1 MTEINKVPH
10 EISVTVNGSVVQA
23 TVEPRTHLADFLRD
37 DLLLTGTHLGCE
49 QGVCGACTILVDGRP
64 VRSCLTF
71 ARGCDGADIR
81 TIEGLNSD
89 PLMKQIQEAFSEN
102 HGLQCGYCTPGMLAT
117 AYDIVRRL
125 PDIDDQQVRKE
136 LSGNLCRCT
145 GYAGIVAA
153 IRQVLD
159 SNPRDASVRAITR
172 QNQKFN
178 KLLEIEKQDPSI
190 NTESSSRP
198 EPLTIAP
205 EEIKG
210 VVLDRELKLQLSK
223 EKLWEIIS
231 DLPTV
236 ASCIPGMALQNI
248 GDDGS
253 VTGIL
258 TVAVGPIKAS
268 FSGKGNVNFDSSNN
282 SGELYGAGTD
292 KLTRSKILAKLSFK
306 IEQFE
311 EKYSN
316 LSLHVTYDLRGPLS
330 QFGRKALIEEI
341 ADRLLKDV
349 TKAVLAKASG
359 AEHDVAVHD
368 SFKAI
373 PFILSVLKN
382 LLMRPFRHKKRQK
395 SKKDRS
401 FDDN

>member
-1 MTEINKVPH
+1 MNQVNKQMH
-10 EISVTVNGSVVQA
+10 EISMTVNGSVVQA
-23 TVEPRTHLADFLRD
+23 SVEPRTHLADFLRD

-81 TIEGLNSD
+81 TIEGLNDD
-89 PLMKQIQEAFSEN
+89 PLMKQIQNAFCEN

-159 SNPRDASVRAITR
+159 SGPENASVTPITR
-172 QNQKFN
+172 ESTRFSELPK
-178 KLLEIEKQDPSI
+178 IEKKNPI
-190 NTESSSRP
+190 TEITVQGHP
-198 EPLTIAP
+198 ESLDISP
-205 EEIKG
+205 EEITG
-210 VVLDRELKLQLSK
+210 VNLDKEVILELSN

-236 ASCIPGMALQNI
+236 ASCIPGMSLESA

-253 VTGIL
+253 VIGRL
-258 TVAVGPIKAS
+258 TIAVGPIKAS
-268 FSGKGNVNFDSSNN
+268 FSGKGKVNFNPAN
-282 SGELYGAGTD
+282 TSGQLYGAGTD
-292 KLTRSKILAKLSFK
+292 RLTRSKILASLSFN
-306 IEQFE
+306 IEHFE
-311 EKYSN
+311 ENCSK
-316 LSLHVTYDLRGPLS
+316 LSLHVIYDIRGPLS
-330 QFGRKALIEEI
+330 QFGRKALVEEI
-341 ADRLLKDV
+341 ADSLLKDITRSIV
-349 TKAVLAKASG
+349 AKASG
-359 AEHDVAVHD
+359 TEHKIPENR
-368 SFKAI
+368 SFKVL
-373 PFILSVLKN
+373 PFMGTVLKS
-382 LLMRPFRHKKRQK
+382 LIMRLFRQK
-395 SKKDRS
+395 K
-401 FDDN
+401 F

>member
-1 MTEINKVPH
+1 MIELNKETH

-23 TVEPRTHLADFLRD
+23 SVEPRTHLADFLRD

-81 TIEGLNSD
+81 TIEGLNDD
-89 PLMKQIQEAFSEN
+89 PLMKQIQEAFCKN

-125 PDIDDQQVRKE
+125 PEIDDQQIRKE

-153 IRQVLD
+153 IRQVLN
-159 SNPRDASVRAITR
+159 SNPENATVSPITR
-172 QNQKFN
+172 QNKKFSE
-178 KLLEIEKQDPSI
+178 LPEIEKEDIVTDIGFQGH
-190 NTESSSRP
+190 P
-198 EPLTIAP
+198 ELLDISPG
-205 EEIKG
+205 EIKG
-210 VVLDRELKLQLSK
+210 VTLDRELKLELSK

-231 DLPTV
+231 DLPTI
-236 ASCIPGMALQNI
+236 ASCIPGMALQNL
-248 GDDGS
+248 GDDGE
-253 VTGIL
+253 VTGKL

-268 FSGKGNVNFDSSNN
+268 FSGKGRVNFEASNN

-292 KLTRSKILAKLSFK
+292 KLTRSKILAKLSFDIK
-306 IEQFE
+306 QFE
-311 EKYSN
+311 EKHSS

-341 ADRLLKDV
+341 ADNLLKDI
-349 TKAVLAKASG
+349 TKSILAKASG
-359 AEHDVAVHD
+359 LQHNVSEHG
-368 SFKAI
+368 SFKAL
-373 PFILSVLKN
+373 PFMAAVLKS
-382 LLMRPFRHKKRQK
+382 LIMRFFK
-395 SKKDRS
+395 SKKS
-401 FDDN
+401 

>member
-1 MTEINKVPH
+1 MNEINKQTH
-10 EISVTVNGSVVQA
+10 KISVTVNGSVIQA
-23 TVEPRTHLADFLRD
+23 SVEPRTHLADFLRE

-81 TIEGLNSD
+81 TIEGLNND
-89 PLMKQIQEAFSEN
+89 PLMKQIQEAFCEN

-159 SNPRDASVRAITR
+159 SNPQDASVCPITR
-172 QNQKFN
+172 QNKKPN
-178 KLLEIEKQDPSI
+178 KLSEIAKQVPFE
-190 NTESSSRP
+190 NTESSNLP
-198 EPLTIAP
+198 ELFDISP
-205 EEIKG
+205 EEIEG
-210 VVLDRELKLQLSK
+210 VNLDREIKLHLSSK
-223 EKLWEIIS
+223 NLWEIIS

-236 ASCIPGMALQNI
+236 ASCIPGLSLQNVG
-248 GDDGS
+248 GDGI
-253 VTGIL
+253 VTGKL
-258 TVAVGPIKAS
+258 TVAVGPIRAS
-268 FSGKGNVNFDSSNN
+268 FSGKGYVNFDSSNK

-292 KLTRSKILAKLSFK
+292 RLTRSKILAKLFFK
-306 IEQFE
+306 VEQFD

-330 QFGRKALIEEI
+330 QFGRKALVEEI
-341 ADRLLKDV
+341 ADNLLKDI
-349 TKAVLAKASG
+349 TKSILAKASG
-359 AEHDVAVHD
+359 IEHKSSENR
-368 SFKAI
+368 SFKAL
-373 PFILSVLKN
+373 PFIGAVLKSLIMR
-382 LLMRPFRHKKRQK
+382 LLRFDK
-395 SKKDRS
+395 S
-401 FDDN
+401 

>member
-1 MTEINKVPH
+1 MTGINKQTH
-10 EISVTVNGSVVQA
+10 KISVTVNGSVIQA
-23 TVEPRTHLADFLRD
+23 SVEPRTHLADFLRD

-81 TIEGLNSD
+81 TIEGLNND
-89 PLMKQIQEAFSEN
+89 PLMKQIQEAFCEN

-136 LSGNLCRCT
+136 LSGNICRCT

-159 SNPRDASVRAITR
+159 SNPQDASVRPITR
-172 QNQKFN
+172 QNKKTN
-178 KLLEIEKQDPSI
+178 KLSEIEKQAPSEI
-190 NTESSSRP
+190 TESSNIP
-198 EPLTIAP
+198 EPFDISP
-205 EEIKG
+205 EEIEG
-210 VVLDRELKLQLSK
+210 VNLDREIKLHLSSK
-223 EKLWEIIS
+223 KLWEIIS

-236 ASCIPGMALQNI
+236 ASCIPGMSLQNV
-248 GDDGS
+248 GDDGT
-253 VTGIL
+253 VTGKL

-268 FSGKGNVNFDSSNN
+268 FSGKGYVNFDSSNK

-292 KLTRSKILAKLSFK
+292 RLTRSKILAKLFFK
-306 IEQFE
+306 IEKFD

-316 LSLHVTYDLRGPLS
+316 LFLHVTYDLRGPLS
-330 QFGRKALIEEI
+330 QFGRKALVEEI
-341 ADRLLKDV
+341 ADNLLKDI
-349 TKAVLAKASG
+349 TKSILAKASG
-359 AEHDVAVHD
+359 IEHEGSENR
-368 SFKAI
+368 SFKAL
-373 PFILSVLKN
+373 PFIGAVLKSLIIR
-382 LLMRPFRHKKRQK
+382 LLRFDK
-395 SKKDRS
+395 S
-401 FDDN
+401 

>member
-23 TVEPRTHLADFLRD
+23 SVEPRTHLADFLRD

-81 TIEGLNSD
+81 TIEGLNND

-117 AYDIVRRL
+117 AYDIVQRL

-136 LSGNLCRCT
+136 LSGNICRCT

-159 SNPRDASVRAITR
+159 SNPRDASVRPITR
-172 QNQKFN
+172 KNQKFN
-178 KLLEIEKQDPSI
+178 KLLEIEKQAPDTKTEPS
-190 NTESSSRP
+190 NRS
-198 EPLTIAP
+198 EPLTISP
-205 EEIKG
+205 EKIKG
-210 VVLDRELKLQLSK
+210 VALVREIKLELSQ

-231 DLPTV
+231 DLPTI
-236 ASCIPGMALQNI
+236 ASCIPGMSLQNI

-258 TVAVGPIKAS
+258 AVAVGPIKAS
-268 FSGKGNVNFDSSNN
+268 FSGKGKVNFDSSNN

-292 KLTRSKILAKLSFK
+292 KLTRSKIFAKLFFK
-306 IEQFE
+306 IEPFE
-311 EKYSN
+311 QKYSN

-330 QFGRKALIEEI
+330 QFGRKALLEEI

-349 TKAVLAKASG
+349 TNAVLAKASG
-359 AEHDVAVHD
+359 AEDDLAEHD

-373 PFILSVLKN
+373 PFMLSVLKS
-382 LLMRPFRHKKRQK
+382 LLMRPFRHKNLQK
-395 SKKDRS
+395 SKKD
-401 FDDN
+401 